1 MANRFEVM
9 ALEELITL
17 VEKGKEENGQALTND
32 DLIAIQTRMEYWQ
45 KVKDTL
51 KSLKRTV
58 RDDEDN
64 NNPFSKRIDIKY
76 ESAEILNPHSSIH
89 A

>member
-1 MANRFEVM
+1 MNPFETLT
-9 ALEELITL
+9 LEELVRL
-17 VEKGKEENGQALTND
+17 VEKGKEDNGQPLTND
-32 DLIAIQTRMEYWQ
+32 DLVAIQTRMEYWQ

-58 RDDEDN
+58 RDDEDD